1 MIFQDADCHMSNAYG
16 SNQTGEGGKNP
27 VNFER
32 AESIKQSETH
42 GRVSFLTAFTDV
54 LILYPICPDEYRKK
68 NLKLYVAFLNL
79 PPKPYF

>member
-1 MIFQDADCHMSNAYG
+1 MSNAYG
-16 SNQTGEGGKNP
+16 SNQTGDGGKNP
-27 VNFER
+27 MNLKR

-68 NLKLYVAFLNL
+68 KLKTVCGLLKFATKTILL
-79 PPKPYF
+79 I